1 MKETKDLQIK
11 VRITA
16 SQKAQIEE
24 YCAASGLNTS
34 QLVRLALEEILGG
47 NKDE

>member
-1 MKETKDLQIK
+1 MKENKDLQIK

-34 QLVRLALEEILGG
+34 QLVRLALQEILGG
-47 NKDE
+47 KTK